1 MPTACGAWSN
11 AGASPAEL
19 PNGASDQAL
28 ASGAR
33 GLHSAAGVTA
43 SPQPPPA
50 ARQAPPAQPG
60 GVTQPAPPA
69 QTGIAPIITAR
80 GLTRVFDE
88 HVAVDDLTFDVMPGE
103 ILGVVGP
110 SGSGKTT
117 TVRMLTGTLGR
128 TSGEISVLG
137 EDPMR
142 FSRSVRGRIAYMPQL
157 FSLYEDLSAQ
167 ENVGFVAAL
176 YGIGPF
182 KRRKLIRRALEV
194 VDLYDERHKLA
205 RDLSGGMQRRLE
217 LACALVHSPD
227 VLFVDEPTAG
237 IDPLLRQAIWDEL
250 RTLRSEGRTLLV
262 TTQYVSEAEYCDRV
276 ALIVDGELV
285 ALDEPDALRQMV
297 FGGDVLE
304 VNTQRA
310 VDPELLTTLAGVSNV
325 RQTAPRQ
332 LMVTVDDAA
341 SLTPQLI
348 DTLRGGGVDVD
359 GIQEHQPT
367 FDEVFTGLVEQRRA
381 ARGAAG
387 DDTAERRA
395 VPDA

>member
-1 MPTACGAWSN
+1 
-11 AGASPAEL
+11 
-19 PNGASDQAL
+19 
-28 ASGAR
+28 
-33 GLHSAAGVTA
+33 
-43 SPQPPPA
+43 
-50 ARQAPPAQPG
+50 
-60 GVTQPAPPA
+60 VTQPAPPA

>member
-1 MPTACGAWSN
+1 MPH
-11 AGASPAEL
+11 PA
-19 PNGASDQAL
+19 
-28 ASGAR
+28 
-33 GLHSAAGVTA
+33 
-43 SPQPPPA
+43 PA
-50 ARQAPPAQPG
+50 AQPAPAGQPQQAPPQPG
-60 GVTQPAPPA
+60 LD
-69 QTGIAPIITAR
+69 PIITAR
-80 GLTRVFDE
+80 GVTRVFDDR
-88 HVAVDDLTFDVMPGE
+88 VAVDDLSFDVMPGE

-194 VDLYDERHKLA
+194 VDLGEERHKLA

-227 VLFVDEPTAG
+227 VLFIDEPTAG
-237 IDPLLRQAIWDEL
+237 IDPLLRQSIWDEL

-262 TTQYVSEAEYCDRV
+262 TTQYVTEAEYCDRV

-285 ALDEPDALRQMV
+285 ALDQPDALRQMV

-304 VNTQRA
+304 VDTERA
-310 VDPELLTTLAGVSNV
+310 VDPELLTALAGVSNV

-332 LMVTVDDAA
+332 LMVTVDEAS
-341 SLTPQLI
+341 SLTPQII
-348 DTLRGGGVDVD
+348 DTLRGGGVEVA

-381 ARGAAG
+381 ARGTTG
-387 DDTAERRA
+387 EDTSERRA
-395 VPDA
+395 LPNA